1 MLDIFFSLFSTLRI
15 KSSFTSTFNISN
27 ELLDKRLSLPIG
39 SIIWYHS
46 PTYKWLIDIL
56 DFSNDGKLQIFNL
69 QQFVCYFLLL
79 FYGKDRLEKI
89 AGHP

>member
-1 MLDIFFSLFSTLRI
+1 MLDIFLYSLFATLRI

-46 PTYKWLIDIL
+46 PTYNWLIDIL
-56 DFSNDGKLQIFNL
+56 DFSNDGKLKIYNL

-79 FYGKDRLEKI
+79 FYGKDSL
-89 AGHP
+89 